1 MVFTRISNPE
11 VNTFFKAKDSQWVKT
26 HGNIDYL
33 RGKAGLLSLYLLFC
47 LVIVYLR
54 IRNP

>member
-1 MVFTRISNPE
+1 MVFTRIYNPE

-26 HGNIDYL
+26 HRNIDYP

-54 IRNP
+54 IINP